1 MKTKKLNFEDFKENQ
16 LGRKQT
22 VTILGGAPPPGE
34 APTGDELIGP
44 SDGGG
49 LGNNSGNGIANPK
62 P

>member
-22 VTILGGAPPPGE
+22 VTILGVAPPPG
-34 APTGDELIGP
+34 DHLIGP
-44 SDGGG
+44 NGGGDGGNTG
-49 LGNNSGNGIANPK
+49 SGIANPK